1 MNNNCFDNIKNILES
16 GKKCN
21 CTPVIVGPTGPTGP
35 QGPATIT
42 VGTTTTSDPG
52 TNASVVN
59 VGTNQNAVLNFTIP
73 RGATGI
79 TGSTGPQ
86 GPTGPQGLTGPQG
99 PAGPTGEVGP
109 TGPTGPRGA
118 DGITQTNIYGRK
130 YDTTENTITLEA
142 NISQDVPL
150 GSNGPSNG
158 ITLDTQNKLTIPTD
172 GVYKVDYYFSGS
184 SNVNADVT
192 LNVKQNA
199 TPIGSTTINKNI
211 TANVDSDFVGST
223 INAFSANDQIG
234 LSLESTTAVTISPAS
249 DTSAYLN
256 IVKIA

>member
-16 GKKCN
+16 GKKCK

-99 PAGPTGEVGP
+99 PAGSTGGVGP
-109 TGPTGPRGA
+109 TGPTARC
-118 DGITQTNIYGRK
+118 NKSSIYIFK
-130 YDTTENTITLEA
+130 W
-142 NISQDVPL
+142 
-150 GSNGPSNG
+150 
-158 ITLDTQNKLTIPTD
+158 
-172 GVYKVDYYFSGS
+172 
-184 SNVNADVT
+184 
-192 LNVKQNA
+192 
-199 TPIGSTTINKNI
+199 
-211 TANVDSDFVGST
+211 
-223 INAFSANDQIG
+223 
-234 LSLESTTAVTISPAS
+234 
-249 DTSAYLN
+249 
-256 IVKIA
+256 